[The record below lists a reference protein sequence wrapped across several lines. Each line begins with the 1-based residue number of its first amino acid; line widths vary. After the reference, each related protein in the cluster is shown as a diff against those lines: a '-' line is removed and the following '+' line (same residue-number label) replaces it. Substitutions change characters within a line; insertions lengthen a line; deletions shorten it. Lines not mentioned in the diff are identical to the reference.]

1 MKVLNPDEDEIF
13 EIVVRRI
20 VPPKGLPRTELG
32 PFAKTVAEVLRG
44 EGVADDAEFVL
55 QLFLRKHEL
64 SPGTLGKE
72 EFGEPLIADLCR
84 ATLLLTGDKKLSD
97 ILKMKLERLKE

>member
-13 EIVVRRI
+13 EITVRRI

-32 PFAKTVAEVLRG
+32 PFAKTVAELLRG

-55 QLFLRKHEL
+55 LLFLRKYDL
-64 SPGTLGKE
+64 TPGPFSKE
-72 EFGEPLIADLCR
+72 ELGEPLIGDLCR

-97 ILKMKLERLKE
+97 ILRMKLERLKE